1 MDNAH
6 SSTAADIVKMFVC
19 VSAGFTDQ
27 PGELRGFPVHAHLTK
42 GSRGFG
48 FNIVGGSKP
57 DEFLQVYSVTSDG
70 PSNLKTGM
78 SQGKRRVCVPYGP
91 TQYQLTDW
99 IRGIIVLD

>member
-1 MDNAH
+1 M
-6 SSTAADIVKMFVC
+6 
-19 VSAGFTDQ
+19 
-27 PGELRGFPVHAHLTK
+27 HAHLTK

-78 SQGKRRVCVPYGP
+78 SVCAAQLYLDGYGR
-91 TQYQLTDW
+91 YQLTDW
-99 IRGIIVLD
+99 IRGIILLD

>member
-1 MDNAH
+1 M
-6 SSTAADIVKMFVC
+6 
-19 VSAGFTDQ
+19 
-27 PGELRGFPVHAHLTK
+27 HAHLTK

-78 SQGKRRVCVPYGP
+78 SRRPVIFGG
-91 TQYQLTDW
+91 TQSVSVTDW

>member
-1 MDNAH
+1 M
-6 SSTAADIVKMFVC
+6 
-19 VSAGFTDQ
+19 
-27 PGELRGFPVHAHLTK
+27 HAHLTK

-70 PSNLKTGM
+70 PSNLKTGT
-78 SQGKRRVCVPYGP
+78 SQRLCRSVIFGRIQSGSV
-91 TQYQLTDW
+91 TDW

>member
-1 MDNAH
+1 M
-6 SSTAADIVKMFVC
+6 
-19 VSAGFTDQ
+19 
-27 PGELRGFPVHAHLTK
+27 HAHLTK

-78 SQGKRRVCVPYGP
+78 SQGKKRLIARPRAQLCRSVMYG
-91 TQYQLTDW
+91 W
-99 IRGIIVLD
+99 I

>member
-1 MDNAH
+1 MLWWP
-6 SSTAADIVKMFVC
+6 T
-19 VSAGFTDQ
+19 GFTDQ

-70 PSNLKTGM
+70 PSNLKTGA
-78 SQGKRRVCVPYGP
+78 SENTDTRAFVPLSP
-91 TQYQLTDW
+91 ICTDTVR
-99 IRGIIVLD
+99 IS

>member
-1 MDNAH
+1 M
-6 SSTAADIVKMFVC
+6 
-19 VSAGFTDQ
+19 
-27 PGELRGFPVHAHLTK
+27 HAHLTK
-42 GSRGFG
+42 GPRGFG

-78 SQGKRRVCVPYGP
+78 SQGKRRVCAAQADTDGCSP
-91 TQYQLTDW
+91 YQLTDR